1 MADSSW
7 TSPEITSRCI
17 MEHVAATFDYKVSNY
32 LELKGMGVG
41 KLVTSPVF
49 RVGGYDWEIMF
60 YPDGSNKDHHPD
72 EASCYLRYLGQAQEQ
87 VRSYSLDDFVF
98 NPSPGSNTWGCIP
111 FADRSE
117 LKSMSRVGDGCFTIR
132 CVLTVRKESPPLE
145 LPVHLERMLG
155 DGRGADV
162 TFSVG
167 GEEFCAHRSLL
178 AARSPIFAAQLF
190 GPMAEKDMRH
200 VEVMDM
206 EPTIFEMML
215 HYIYT
220 DSMPPRSDDDG
231 GGYNAPVMQHLLV
244 AADRYAIDRLKHM
257 CEEELCKRMDA
268 ETVTNTLA
276 LADQHQCER
285 LKKACV
291 AFMASAKVMTAV
303 VETQGFKK
311 HLKICSRPLSLEGI
325 PNEKRQPWIRRKYF
339 LRSRPPSLEG
349 IQKEKRQPL
358 IQRKYLLRSRPLS
371 LKGSTQQKRQPSIQ
385 RKYLLRSRPLSV
397 EGIPQGGKEKRQ
409 PSIQRKYLLRSR
421 PFVPVH

>member
-1 MADSSW
+1 
-7 TSPEITSRCI
+7 
-17 MEHVAATFDYKVSNY
+17 
-32 LELKGMGVG
+32 
-41 KLVTSPVF
+41 
-49 RVGGYDWEIMF
+49 
-60 YPDGSNKDHHPD
+60 
-72 EASCYLRYLGQAQEQ
+72 
-87 VRSYSLDDFVF
+87 
-98 NPSPGSNTWGCIP
+98 
-111 FADRSE
+111 
-117 LKSMSRVGDGCFTIR
+117 MSRVGDGCFTIR

-231 GGYNAPVMQHLLV
+231 GGYDAPVMQHLLV

-291 AFMASAKVMTAV
+291 AFMASAKVMAAV
-303 VETQGFKK
+303 VETHGFKK
-311 HLKICSRPLSLEGI
+311 HLKTCSRPLSLEGI
-325 PNEKRQPWIRRKYF
+325 PNEKRQPSIR
-339 LRSRPPSLEG
+339 
-349 IQKEKRQPL
+349 
-358 IQRKYLLRSRPLS
+358 
-371 LKGSTQQKRQPSIQ
+371 

-421 PFVPVH
+421 PLSLKRKYFLRSLKQDI